1 MGWSKKQNES
11 RNERRRT
18 QGRTDRS
25 AETANRKPRPSEKG
39 RKRTPTEWLPLI
51 RRRVRTKTSFM
62 DDIAFTAAV
71 AGKRKAEIE
80 LRKVEIANNKKLRSE
95 LRKVEIANDAKLR
108 SATKRAEQLKADL
121 RHHSVSIRRAHD
133 EPRRD
138 LALEQLAQFARQIE
152 SDLM

>member
-1 MGWSKKQNES
+1 
-11 RNERRRT
+11 
-18 QGRTDRS
+18 
-25 AETANRKPRPSEKG
+25 
-39 RKRTPTEWLPLI
+39 
-51 RRRVRTKTSFM
+51 M

-71 AGKRKAEIE
+71 AGKRKAEI
-80 LRKVEIANNKKLRSE
+80 E

-138 LALEQLAQFARQIE
+138 LALEKLAHFARQIG

>member
-1 MGWSKKQNES
+1 M
-11 RNERRRT
+11 
-18 QGRTDRS
+18 
-25 AETANRKPRPSEKG
+25 
-39 RKRTPTEWLPLI
+39 

-71 AGKRKAEIE
+71 ASINKAKIE
-80 LRKVEIANNKKLRSE
+80 LRKVEIANDEKLRSE
-95 LRKVEIANDAKLR
+95 LRKVEIANDVKLR
-108 SATKRAEQLKADL
+108 SAMKRAEQLKADL

-138 LALEQLAQFARQIE
+138 LALEQLAHFARQIE